1 MKIIIEGIDRL
12 GKDTLIKSIIN
23 TYGYHQVLHYQ
34 KPERLDVYNG
44 DLFKYQ
50 RQSFITMFEMLNSNI
65 GNLILN
71 RAHLGETVYAPRY
84 RKYDGSYVFELEQ
97 RIGWP
102 AVNQTR
108 LVLLYTS
115 DFSFITDDGA
125 SFDFSAKE
133 QEQAE
138 FKQAF
143 FRSSFKNKVLVD
155 VSNGAGG
162 FKSKEQVFGEALR
175 NLM

>member
-12 GKDTLIKSIIN
+12 GKDTLIKSIVN
-23 TYGYHQVLHYQ
+23 AYGYHQVLHYQ
-34 KPERLDVYNG
+34 KPESLDVYSG

-50 RQSFITMFEMLNSNI
+50 AQSFITMFEMLNSNVT
-65 GNLILN
+65 NLILN

-84 RKYDGSYVFELEQ
+84 RKYDGSYVFDLE
-97 RIGWP
+97 RKHGWP
-102 AVNQTR
+102 AVSQTR

-115 DFSFITDDGA
+115 DFSFITDDGQ
-125 SFDFSAKE
+125 SFDFASKE
-133 QEQAE
+133 QEQAD
-138 FKQAF
+138 FKAAF
-143 FRSSFKNKVLVD
+143 FKSAFRNKVMVD

-162 FKSKEQVFGEALR
+162 FKSKEQIFREALR